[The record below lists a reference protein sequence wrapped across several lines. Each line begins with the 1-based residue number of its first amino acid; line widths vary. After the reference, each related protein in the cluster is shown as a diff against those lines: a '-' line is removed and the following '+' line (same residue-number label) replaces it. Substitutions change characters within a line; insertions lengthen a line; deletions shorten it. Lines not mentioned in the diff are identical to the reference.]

1 MTPNTRSLTSLPG
14 VILIVFVAFSFA
26 ANSTLSK
33 IALDHGATPLSLL
46 NFRTAIAAFS
56 VFVILKIWRV
66 PIGLPFRVRWIAIG
80 MGGIVALY
88 SYCLMSA
95 LLYLPVALA
104 VLTFYLYPILTSL
117 GSWAIGQERLTFR
130 ILVCLITAFIGLG
143 FALDIGGN
151 INLVGISLAIGAAV
165 GFTVLLL
172 VNNNL
177 GDGQDSRPISFH
189 MMSSATLL
197 FILMDMNAG
206 DIPLPVSF
214 EGIAAFIGSCV
225 FFAFAMIGMF
235 VGLAKIGAIRTSLLM
250 NFEPVASIVLGAL
263 LLDQVLE
270 PLQLVGA
277 GVVIAAILL
286 AELVKN
292 SSEANENV

>member
-1 MTPNTRSLTSLPG
+1 MTPITRSLTSLPG
-14 VILIVFVAFSFA
+14 VILIVFVAVSFA

-33 IALDHGATPLSLL
+33 IAFDHGATPLSLL
-46 NFRTAIAAFS
+46 TSRTALAAIS

-66 PIGLPFRVRWIAIG
+66 PIGLPFRVRWVAIG

-88 SYCLMSA
+88 SYSLMNA

-117 GSWAIGQERLTFR
+117 GSWAIGQERLTIR

-143 FALDIGGN
+143 LALDIGGN
-151 INLVGISLAIGAAV
+151 INFVGISLAIGAAV

-177 GDGQDSRPISFH
+177 GDGQDSRPVSFH

-206 DIPLPVSF
+206 GMPLPASF
-214 EGIAAFIGSCV
+214 EGVAAYIGSCV

-250 NFEPVASIVLGAL
+250 NFEPVASIALGAL

-270 PLQLVGA
+270 PFQLVGA

-292 SSEANENV
+292 SSEANENF

>member
-1 MTPNTRSLTSLPG
+1 
-14 VILIVFVAFSFA
+14 
-26 ANSTLSK
+26 
-33 IALDHGATPLSLL
+33 
-46 NFRTAIAAFS
+46 
-56 VFVILKIWRV
+56 
-66 PIGLPFRVRWIAIG
+66 
-80 MGGIVALY
+80 
-88 SYCLMSA
+88 
-95 LLYLPVALA
+95 
-104 VLTFYLYPILTSL
+104 
-117 GSWAIGQERLTFR
+117 
-130 ILVCLITAFIGLG
+130 
-143 FALDIGGN
+143 
-151 INLVGISLAIGAAV
+151 
-165 GFTVLLL
+165 
-172 VNNNL
+172 
-177 GDGQDSRPISFH
+177 

-206 DIPLPVSF
+206 DIPLPLSF

-292 SSEANENV
+292 SSEANKNV